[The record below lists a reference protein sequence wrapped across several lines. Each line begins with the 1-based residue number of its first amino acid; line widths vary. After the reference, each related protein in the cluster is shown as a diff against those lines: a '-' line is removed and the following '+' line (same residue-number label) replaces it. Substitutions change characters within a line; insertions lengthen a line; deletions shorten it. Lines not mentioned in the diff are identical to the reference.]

1 MVPSERTPAF
11 SDREST
17 PRPAAQTSAGA
28 RPSDMMRGPRE
39 EAAEVGL
46 LAAIAAN
53 RHLVHHLVECWNA
66 RDFDGYEA
74 MLADNVDV
82 ELIPFETTL
91 RGAPTARA
99 HAESQA
105 VAFPDGK
112 VVVTAMR
119 ADANGTVLEFVG
131 RGTHTGPLVTP
142 TATIPPTGRGGEL
155 RYCFVYDIE
164 NGRIR
169 RMRQY
174 YDAATI
180 MRLLGR
186 RTSNV

>member
-1 MVPSERTPAF
+1 VVPSERTPTF
-11 SDREST
+11 SDREGT
-17 PRPAAQTSAGA
+17 PPHPPQANTGA
-28 RPSDMMRGPRE
+28 RPSDMVRGARD

-74 MLADNVDV
+74 VLADDVDV

-91 RGAPTARA
+91 RGARTARA

-112 VVVTAMR
+112 VVITAMR
-119 ADANGTVLEFVG
+119 ADADGTVLEFVG

-142 TATIPPTGRGGEL
+142 AATIQPTGRSGEL

-174 YDAATI
+174 YDVGTM
-180 MRLLGR
+180 MRLLGIDVR
-186 RTSNV
+186 R

>member
-1 MVPSERTPAF
+1 MVPSERTSAF
-11 SDREST
+11 GDRENTS
-17 PRPAAQTSAGA
+17 PLAPPAATGA
-28 RPSDMMRGPRE
+28 RPTDAKRSTRD
-39 EAAEVGL
+39 EAADVGL

-53 RHLVHHLVECWNA
+53 RQLVHHLVECWNA
-66 RDFDGYEA
+66 RDFDSYEA
-74 MLADNVDV
+74 VLADDVDV

-91 RGAPTARA
+91 RGARTARA

-105 VAFPDGK
+105 AAFPDGK
-112 VVVTAMR
+112 VVITAMR
-119 ADANGTVLEFVG
+119 ANGDGTVLEFVG

-142 TATIPPTGRGGEL
+142 TGTIPPTGRGGEL

-174 YDAATI
+174 YDAATL
-180 MRLLGR
+180 MRVLGLLDVGR
-186 RTSNV
+186 